1 MGKIRDITFDIAK
14 GIGIVLVVI
23 GHYIPDTAPSWY
35 IGFVS
40 FVYHF
45 HMPLFFMIAGF
56 FYERSIKKIG
66 YWRFVRSKFER
77 LMFPYFILSW
87 AIIGIKILVDG
98 FMQVDHPVSISA
110 LYRVFYLPEAGYFLW
125 FVYVLFL
132 IFCIAPVFKAGN
144 RLVLLSLL
152 SLGLA
157 FSILWIVI
165 TIGFSI
171 IYEFISDKFWIE
183 TLAVLLGITGSFM
196 ILGISKSLSRL
207 TVSFVEWLKYIG
219 TMSMTIYLFHTL
231 FMGVVKSILTHI
243 LSGGNIIEFVFV
255 TLFIVGTGIVCPILL
270 YKWVWI
276 KNKFTSRIF
285 K

>member
-56 FYERSIKKIG
+56 FYERSIKKVG

-87 AIIGIKILVDG
+87 TIIGIKILVDG
-98 FMQVDHPVSISA
+98 FMQVDHPVSIRA
-110 LYRVFYLPEAGYFLW
+110 LYRVLYLPEAGYFLW

-132 IFCIAPVFKAGN
+132 IFCIAPVFKAKSWIEQAIY
-144 RLVLLSLL
+144 RY
-152 SLGLA
+152 
-157 FSILWIVI
+157 SILWIVI

-171 IYEFISDKFWIE
+171 IYEFIPDKFWIE

-276 KNKFTSRIF
+276 KNKFTFRIF

>member
-1 MGKIRDITFDIAK
+1 M
-14 GIGIVLVVI
+14 
-23 GHYIPDTAPSWY
+23 
-35 IGFVS
+35 
-40 FVYHF
+40 
-45 HMPLFFMIAGF
+45 
-56 FYERSIKKIG
+56 
-66 YWRFVRSKFER
+66 
-77 LMFPYFILSW
+77 
-87 AIIGIKILVDG
+87 
-98 FMQVDHPVSISA
+98 
-110 LYRVFYLPEAGYFLW
+110 
-125 FVYVLFL
+125 
-132 IFCIAPVFKAGN
+132 
-144 RLVLLSLL
+144 VLLSLL

-157 FSILWIVI
+157 FWDTAPEYFCIEQFCLNSIFFVSGMWVVRKSWIEQAIYRYSILWIVI

-171 IYEFISDKFWIE
+171 IYEFIPDKFWNE